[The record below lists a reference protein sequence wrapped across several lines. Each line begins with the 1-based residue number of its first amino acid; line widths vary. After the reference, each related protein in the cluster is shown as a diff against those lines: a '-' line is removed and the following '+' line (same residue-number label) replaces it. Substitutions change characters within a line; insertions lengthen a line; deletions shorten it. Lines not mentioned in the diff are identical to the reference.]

1 MIAGMYE
8 VIPVRGVIPAVPVL
22 GPALHHV
29 DELRSAH
36 TIRITGAATVFFQAD
51 AARREAEAM
60 LASCRGEVERGHHY
74 ALMELLDAN
83 PAFMAVAWVRETCRS
98 FVKEGHPLRRR
109 GRIRGKYTFHPLM
122 LVGLVR
128 HLIAMGDAKSPE
140 QAFGLLEEL
149 RVLPYG
155 TAKDLYYRGVQEDR
169 FKPILLEFPEYA
181 QQVTAAELQGFLA
194 RVEMLEP
201 GRPVQRTIQD
211 PRLGEVEIT
220 FRAQ

>member
-1 MIAGMYE
+1 MSADTYE
-8 VIPVRGVIPAVPVL
+8 VIPFRGVIPAVPVL
-22 GPALHHV
+22 DPGPHPV
-29 DELRSAH
+29 EELRSAH
-36 TIRITGAATVFFQAD
+36 SIRITGAATVFFQAD
-51 AARREAEAM
+51 GARREAEAM
-60 LASCRGEVERGHHY
+60 LAHCRGEVERGNPY
-74 ALMELLDAN
+74 ALTELLDAN

-98 FVKEGHPLRRR
+98 LIKEGHPLRRR
-109 GRIRGKYTFHPLM
+109 GRIRGKHTFHPLM

-128 HLIAMGDAKSPE
+128 HLIATGDAKNPE

-149 RVLPYG
+149 RVLAYG

-181 QQVTAAELQGFLA
+181 QRVPAAELQVFLS

-201 GRPVQRTIQD
+201 GRPVQRKIQD
-211 PRLGEVEIT
+211 PTLGEVEIT

>member
-22 GPALHHV
+22 GPAPHHV

-74 ALMELLDAN
+74 ALIELLDAN

-98 FVKEGHPLRRR
+98 FIKEGHPLRRR

-128 HLIAMGDAKSPE
+128 HLITMGDAKSPE
-140 QAFGLLEEL
+140 QAFGLLETGRE
-149 RVLPYG
+149 RSR
-155 TAKDLYYRGVQEDR
+155 TTRDCAVQCKAGRRRFDR
-169 FKPILLEFPEYA
+169 I
-181 QQVTAAELQGFLA
+181 
-194 RVEMLEP
+194 
-201 GRPVQRTIQD
+201 
-211 PRLGEVEIT
+211 
-220 FRAQ
+220 RAQSVHGPHRHTISRASGASWSAVC